1 MIQDLFANDVVM
13 ILDILPNA
21 PAPGG
26 VHLQQ
31 NLSFHLKNKK
41 QNNGMVQRTVWKD
54 ELVAGSDLESLR
66 FATLEL
72 CSIAKV
78 DCPALMYP
86 NKRQAPKSAGWSGRI
101 TPFNP

>member
-13 ILDILPNA
+13 ILDILPKA

-41 QNNGMVQRTVWKD
+41 QKQWH
-54 ELVAGSDLESLR
+54 GSEDSL
-66 FATLEL
+66 
-72 CSIAKV
+72 
-78 DCPALMYP
+78 
-86 NKRQAPKSAGWSGRI
+86 KRWVGCW
-101 TPFNP
+101 

>member
-13 ILDILPNA
+13 ILDILPKA

-41 QNNGMVQRTVWKD
+41 QKQRH
-54 ELVAGSDLESLR
+54 GSEDSL
-66 FATLEL
+66 
-72 CSIAKV
+72 
-78 DCPALMYP
+78 
-86 NKRQAPKSAGWSGRI
+86 KR
-101 TPFNP
+101 